1 MGRVSVE
8 DAIQG
13 VLARKGTHRVGRT
26 KLMKCLYFLQQ
37 QRDLDVD
44 LRFELYTWGPF
55 DSTVLAKTEELKQG
69 RFIEEVPPPA
79 DDRARGYDYRL
90 LERPRSGV
98 LDERQQDFLD
108 KLLALRADEL
118 EAMSTLHFASKQLD
132 SKDRELVVER
142 VKNLKPYFRLA
153 DLRAYWDRL
162 REWGCI

>member
-1 MGRVSVE
+1 
-8 DAIQG
+8 
-13 VLARKGTHRVGRT
+13 VLNEG
-26 KLMKCLYFLQQ
+26 
-37 QRDLDVD
+37 
-44 LRFELYTWGPF
+44 
-55 DSTVLAKTEELKQG
+55 
-69 RFIEEVPPPA
+69 
-79 DDRARGYDYRL
+79 
-90 LERPRSGV
+90 
-98 LDERQQDFLD
+98 QQDFLD